1 MMSIIQ
7 CMLIYGMMI
16 VGDPM
21 DASGHYG
28 VGCHGAPDETAA
40 NDGFKLGKRVAQLCA
55 RIQD

>member
-1 MMSIIQ
+1 
-7 CMLIYGMMI
+7 MLIYGMII